1 MTLGKKLSSYRK
13 LAGLT
18 QQQLGE
24 RLNLSAQAI
33 SKWENDLAE
42 PDLSA
47 LRTLAELYKVS
58 IDELLDPESGF
69 PDMSADAHVTNEEA
83 SEEEPALEEGEEVPK
98 AEYVPPI
105 GFCKICG
112 IAVTEENLG
121 TREPVIACQKCL
133 AAKKEE
139 ARRAE
144 LLKKQQAE
152 RQARIAKAKQDEY
165 LGKIRKG
172 AIWHSVVAGLA
183 AAVFLAIMIAAMVS
197 SFSVGLLV
205 FTIIGTY
212 AVFSLVF
219 CLFYDTWVEDVVF
232 EWTSKVF
239 QAPGLIFTFDLDGC
253 LWLIGMKLLFWLIG
267 ALFGLVCGAIGIAI
281 AFVIAPFVFPYVIYH
296 IRKSLKTGTECE
308 VSWEMP
314 VKFEIYKEMH
324 KK

>member
-47 LRTLAELYKVS
+47 LRTLADLYKVS
-58 IDELLDPESGF
+58 IDELLDLESGF
-69 PDMSADAHVTNEEA
+69 PDMSADVPAINEEA
-83 SEEEPALEEGEEVPK
+83 SEEERGEAPK
-98 AEYVPPI
+98 AEYAPPI
-105 GFCKICG
+105 GFCKVCG

-121 TREPVIACQKCL
+121 IKEPVIACKKCL

-152 RQARIAKAKQDEY
+152 RQARIAKAKQEQY